1 MNAKEY
7 LGQAYRVDLRIRC
20 KMEQVQS
27 LRELAVKASS
37 TLSDM
42 PKGSGY
48 TSKADI
54 VAKIVDYENEINKEI
69 KKLVKLKEDVTD
81 AINSIPNA
89 EQRTL
94 LELRYLMFNKW
105 EEIAVAMG
113 YSLQHTFRMHTK
125 ALKEI
130 YKKIKD
136 ESKCD

>member
-1 MNAKEY
+1 MTAKEY

-27 LRELAVKASS
+27 LRELAIKASS

-54 VAKIVDYENEINKEI
+54 VAKIIDYENEINKEI

-105 EEIAVAMG
+105 EEIAIAMG
-113 YSLQHTFRMHTK
+113 YGIDNVYKIHKRALKNISKIKSLQ
-125 ALKEI
+125 
-130 YKKIKD
+130 
-136 ESKCD
+136 

>member
-1 MNAKEY
+1 MTAKEY

-27 LRELAVKASS
+27 LRELAIKASS

-105 EEIAVAMG
+105 EEIAIAMG
-113 YSLQHTFRMHTK
+113 YGIDNVYKIHKRALKNISKIKSLQ
-125 ALKEI
+125 
-130 YKKIKD
+130 
-136 ESKCD
+136 

>member
-1 MNAKEY
+1 MTAKEY

-54 VAKIVDYENEINKEI
+54 VAKIVDYENEINKENQWFHI
-69 KKLVKLKEDVTD
+69 HRATVLPRSDWTCNRWMLPVH
-81 AINSIPNA
+81 
-89 EQRTL
+89 
-94 LELRYLMFNKW
+94 
-105 EEIAVAMG
+105 EIIRA
-113 YSLQHTFRMHTK
+113 
-125 ALKEI
+125 
-130 YKKIKD
+130 
-136 ESKCD
+136 

>member
-1 MNAKEY
+1 M
-7 LGQAYRVDLRIRC
+7 GQAYRVDLRIRC

-27 LRELAVKASS
+27 LRELAIKASS

-54 VAKIVDYENEINKEI
+54 VAKIIDYENEINKEI

-105 EEIAVAMG
+105 EEIAIAMG
-113 YSLQHTFRMHTK
+113 YGIDNVYKIHKRALKNISKIKSLQ
-125 ALKEI
+125 
-130 YKKIKD
+130 
-136 ESKCD
+136 

>member
-1 MNAKEY
+1 MTAKEY

-94 LELRYLMFNKW
+94 LELRYLMFKPW
-105 EEIAVAMG
+105 EHIAAEMY
-113 YSLQHTFRMHTK
+113 YSIDNVFKIHKK
-125 ALKEI
+125 ALSA
-130 YKKIKD
+130 IKVP
-136 ESKCD
+136 EHYSKFH

>member
-1 MNAKEY
+1 MTAKEY

-48 TSKADI
+48 KSKADI

-105 EEIAVAMG
+105 EEIAIAMG
-113 YSLQHTFRMHTK
+113 YGIDNVYKIHKRALKNISKIKSLQ
-125 ALKEI
+125 
-130 YKKIKD
+130 
-136 ESKCD
+136 

>member
-1 MNAKEY
+1 MTAKEY

-42 PKGSGY
+42 PKGSVY

-105 EEIAVAMG
+105 EEIAFAMG
-113 YSLQHTFRMHTK
+113 YGIDNVYKIHKRALKNISKIKSLQ
-125 ALKEI
+125 
-130 YKKIKD
+130 
-136 ESKCD
+136 

>member
-1 MNAKEY
+1 MTAKEY
-7 LGQAYRVDLRIRC
+7 LGQAYRVDVRIRC

-27 LRELAVKASS
+27 LRELAIKASS

-54 VAKIVDYENEINKEI
+54 VAKIIDYENEINKEI

-105 EEIAVAMG
+105 EEIAIAMG
-113 YSLQHTFRMHTK
+113 YGIDNVYKIHKRALKNISKIKSLQ
-125 ALKEI
+125 
-130 YKKIKD
+130 
-136 ESKCD
+136 

>member
-1 MNAKEY
+1 MTAKEY

-69 KKLVKLKEDVTD
+69 RKLVKLKEDVTD

-105 EEIAVAMG
+105 EEIAIAMG
-113 YSLQHTFRMHTK
+113 YGIDNVYKIHKRALKNISKIKSLQ
-125 ALKEI
+125 
-130 YKKIKD
+130 
-136 ESKCD
+136 